1 MSMMLNLDVCYTLAV
16 KSGIAQKCLLAVRST
31 MHCAGHIHS
40 QRLFREKELW
50 EQNSGGLQDQQMG
63 AEGPDIRQLKGD
75 SKILS

>member
-40 QRLFREKELW
+40 QRLFREKER
-50 EQNSGGLQDQQMG
+50 NSGGLQDQQMG